1 MLIKI
6 LAITGL
12 CMQFIAFWLAAPELL
27 GVDALK
33 RFENGLVKV
42 LSRLPGFTIGFI
54 GFATGVSLGVY
65 GMLVGL
71 EGDAEAVMQALIWIG
86 VVFGLYIVF
95 IIFFYKRL
103 QLYLKTKVA
112 EPLMQTLIANNQARK
127 TALVT
132 GAILFT
138 AGFISQLFALIFS

>member
-1 MLIKI
+1 MWVKWLSII
-6 LAITGL
+6 GL
-12 CMQFIAFWLAAPELL
+12 CMQFLAFWLAAPELL
-27 GVDALK
+27 GVEALK

-54 GFATGVSLGVY
+54 GFATGVSLGIY

-71 EGDAEAVMQALIWIG
+71 EGDTDAVKEAFIWIG
-86 VVFGLYIVF
+86 IVFGLYIVF

-103 QLYLKTKVA
+103 QFYLKNKVA

-127 TALVT
+127 TALVG

-138 AGFISQLFALIFS
+138 VGFLSQLIALILS